1 MVDKIIFTVT
11 PIFQFLLAEHRC
23 WNVDVSGC
31 SAYQFPKS
39 YCLYQESVILKLH
52 LVNDNCSIYRVG
64 FSRIYKRLFQKW
76 TRLDPLPYSQ
86 RILNIAHDF
95 PITKESVIVVHNS
108 MKLYTQIRKRAPQAR
123 VVIHMHNAFEP
134 KLLEQ
139 NVKMIV
145 PSLYLKKYYQ
155 SYLAN
160 ADIEIVPNGIDL
172 ETYQSTFQPITRSE
186 LNISLKRKLFFMLGV
201 SSLTKAYCCW
211 CNHSKN
217 WPLLTKI

>member
-1 MVDKIIFTVT
+1 
-11 PIFQFLLAEHRC
+11 
-23 WNVDVSGC
+23 
-31 SAYQFPKS
+31 
-39 YCLYQESVILKLH
+39 
-52 LVNDNCSIYRVG
+52 DNCSIHRVG

-139 NVKMIV
+139 NV
-145 PSLYLKKYYQ
+145 
-155 SYLAN
+155 
-160 ADIEIVPNGIDL
+160 
-172 ETYQSTFQPITRSE
+172 
-186 LNISLKRKLFFMLGV
+186 
-201 SSLTKAYCCW
+201 
-211 CNHSKN
+211 
-217 WPLLTKI
+217 